1 MGLKPSPSP
10 EGGRARLRDAKS
22 LKPVKAIRLLE
33 AVQEMKVRRLREEPG
48 EPEREEGSSGVNSVD
63 LVLKRGDIAGFSS
76 RILRIEPGGH
86 TAFHEHEREH
96 VAVVLRGRCRAET
109 RTDTTDVG
117 EGCIV
122 SIPPGEPHRFS
133 NPGKERLALLIMNL
147 FPREAQKPEPT
158 EESKPE
164 VP

>member
-1 MGLKPSPSP
+1 
-10 EGGRARLRDAKS
+10 
-22 LKPVKAIRLLE
+22 
-33 AVQEMKVRRLREEPG
+33 MKVRRLREEPG
-48 EPEREEGSSGVNSVD
+48 EPEKEEGSSGVNSVD
-63 LVLKRGDIAGFSS
+63 LVLKREDIAGFSS

-109 RTDTTDVG
+109 KTDLADVG

-122 SIPPGEPHRFS
+122 SVPPGEPHRFN
-133 NPGKERLALLIMNL
+133 NPGKERLALLIVNL
-147 FPREAQKPEPT
+147 FPREEPKQEAG
-158 EESKPE
+158 EEARPE

>member
-1 MGLKPSPSP
+1 LGLKPSPSP
-10 EGGRARLRDAKS
+10 EWGRARLRDAKS
-22 LKPVKAIRLLE
+22 LKPVKPIRLLE

-63 LVLKRGDIAGFSS
+63 LMLKREDIAGFSS

-86 TAFHEHEREH
+86 TALHGHEREH
-96 VAVVLRGRCRAET
+96 VVVVLRGRCRAET
-109 RTDTTDVG
+109 GTDVADVG

-147 FPREAQKPEPT
+147 FPKETQKPEPT

>member
-1 MGLKPSPSP
+1 
-10 EGGRARLRDAKS
+10 
-22 LKPVKAIRLLE
+22 
-33 AVQEMKVRRLREEPG
+33 MKVRRLREEPG
-48 EPEREEGSSGVNSVD
+48 EPEKEEGSSGVNSVD
-63 LVLKRGDIAGFSS
+63 VVLKREDIAGFSS

-109 RTDTTDVG
+109 KTDMADVG

-122 SIPPGEPHRFS
+122 SVPPGEPHRFN

-147 FPREAQKPEPT
+147 FPREEPKQEAREEARPEAP
-158 EESKPE
+158 
-164 VP
+164 

>member
-1 MGLKPSPSP
+1 
-10 EGGRARLRDAKS
+10 
-22 LKPVKAIRLLE
+22 
-33 AVQEMKVRRLREEPG
+33 MKVRRLREEPG

-63 LVLKRGDIAGFSS
+63 LMLKREDIAGFSS

-86 TAFHEHEREH
+86 TALHGHEREH
-96 VAVVLRGRCRAET
+96 VVVVLRGRCRAET
-109 RTDTTDVG
+109 GTDVADVG

-147 FPREAQKPEPT
+147 FPKETQKPEPT